1 MSVNDKKTPMKA
13 ELEIKAEKK
22 NAEGYSDPTAFE
34 ALNRLDED
42 TKVHK
47 IMKIIF
53 MLLDLTGFYM
63 DGRITLVSK
72 KTGRTWN

>member
-1 MSVNDKKTPMKA
+1 MPVDNKNTLTKNEPD
-13 ELEIKAEKK
+13 IKAEKK
-22 NAEGYSDPTAFE
+22 NAEGYPDPTAFE